1 MALGRWPHLASVPPE
16 AGNSPQ
22 DRRCCAVER
31 RAPSSR
37 RLPNA
42 TSSVQY
48 QNAARGRRPPLLPR
62 SRSPSARGQPRTP
75 GTSRL
80 SRPRAAA
87 ARADGRAVLVGRL
100 GAREGGGR
108 RGYARSRARAPPAE
122 ALRPGPDA
130 VPQARPACARALRG
144 ACAALNTRLL
154 RLTRAAAFSDAS
166 AHLRSLVL
174 LQRRPRPR
182 APTFYLWATRCRT
195 TTAASGK
202 RWRGWRRRAPLGAL
216 RR

>member
-22 DRRCCAVER
+22 DRRCCAVEW

-37 RLPNA
+37 RLPDA
-42 TSSVQY
+42 TSVQY
-48 QNAARGRRPPLLPR
+48 QNAARGRRPPRLPR
-62 SRSPSARGQPRTP
+62 ARAPSARGQPRTP

-108 RGYARSRARAPPAE
+108 RGYARARARAPPAE
-122 ALRPGPDA
+122 ALRPSPA
-130 VPQARPACARALRG
+130 ARGWQGTHACLAPRG
-144 ACAALNTRLL
+144 AARW
-154 RLTRAAAFSDAS
+154 RRG
-166 AHLRSLVL
+166 RVRQGRR
-174 LQRRPRPR
+174 QRRRWVPTRG
-182 APTFYLWATRCRT
+182 AP
-195 TTAASGK
+195 G
-202 RWRGWRRRAPLGAL
+202 LGAFAEAPGSTCTYFRVEAL
-216 RR
+216 CFVW